1 MRKVTKAYPHASE
14 EDLRARLK
22 STKDRNNAQKLLVV
36 LNATVDPR
44 SAEEIAL
51 HTGVATQSVRNWI
64 SLYNRCGLEAL
75 FGPGTGGRRNEHM
88 TEEQENSF
96 LKPFFERAHTGEIAT
111 TAEIKEALEERVGH
125 SLHHSVVYRFLDRN
139 EWRKIKPR
147 PAHIQSSEEVQEDFK
162 KNFRKR

>member
-1 MRKVTKAYPHASE
+1 MGKVTRAYPHASE

-22 STKDRNNAQKLLVV
+22 GTKDRNNAQKLLVV

-44 SAEEIAL
+44 PAEEIAL

-88 TEEQENSF
+88 TEEQEKSF

-139 EWRKIKPR
+139 QWRKIKPR

-162 KNFRKR
+162 KNSPKR